1 MAEGA
6 WQLADDL
13 KSKIFPK
20 TEGGSVGRND
30 KVELHRPKTET
41 PSFMQTMFCHRSPD
55 PATSGRGGDHKAGV
69 SDMRSEPLLV
79 GFENVTTKY
88 SLIG

>member
-41 PSFMQTMFCHRSPD
+41 PELHADNVLPSLARSRD
-55 PATSGRGGDHKAGV
+55 LGQRGR
-69 SDMRSEPLLV
+69 P
-79 GFENVTTKY
+79 
-88 SLIG
+88 